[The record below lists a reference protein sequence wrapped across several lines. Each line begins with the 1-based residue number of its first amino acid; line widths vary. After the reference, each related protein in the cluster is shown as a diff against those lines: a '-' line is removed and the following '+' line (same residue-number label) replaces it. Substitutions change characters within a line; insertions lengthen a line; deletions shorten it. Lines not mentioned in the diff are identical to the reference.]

1 MPYNTQQ
8 IKRDQQN
15 SPIPQY
21 FNPTTDVYEPLLG
34 RNGANRVELYGPDG
48 TPIGTTAGKLNIRA
62 SEIESIL
69 TTIQGYVDGLEAALG
84 EVQATPTT
92 YTVLARLKDLSDRL
106 GEVSSTPTA
115 NTMLARLKTLEGYL
129 DGVEAALGTQTDAE
143 ATGNGSLI
151 AIVKR
156 LRTLV
161 GQGIVTLGSAIGTT
175 GLLMAGS
182 DGTNA
187 RAIKTTSDGTLL
199 TQLTGSIE
207 SRTSAP
213 VVGVKT
219 VTATAAEIFAGA
231 SAKSNRRKLILKNE
245 DPVLRF
251 RIGPS
256 TVTQQNGFPVEP
268 GAVVE
273 IQFDPSTYVPIYA
286 ISEGASL
293 QVAVMEI

>member
-199 TQLTGSIE
+199 TQLTGSYATID
-207 SRTSAP
+207 SAP

-219 VTATAAEIFAGA
+219 VSYTAAELFAGA
-231 SAKSNRRKLILKNE
+231 SRLANRYAMIVYNE
-245 DPVLRF
+245 SSEPVYW
-251 RIGPS
+251 GPS
-256 TVTQQNGFPVEP
+256 GVTTSTGFPLLPQDSVVFQFNP
-268 GAVVE
+268 SVATAIYFIAGSNAAVRVVE
-273 IQFDPSTYVPIYA
+273 LA
-286 ISEGASL
+286 
-293 QVAVMEI
+293 

>member
-48 TPIGTTAGKLNIRA
+48 TPIGTTAGKLNVRA

-115 NTMLARLKTLEGYL
+115 NTLLARLKSLE
-129 DGVEAALGTQTDAE
+129 DKIDAITSG
-143 ATGNGSLI
+143 ATP
-151 AIVKR
+151 A
-156 LRTLV
+156 T
-161 GQGIVTLGSAIGTT
+161 
-175 GLLMAGS
+175 
-182 DGTNA
+182 A
-187 RAIKTTSDGTLL
+187 R
-199 TQLTGSIE
+199 LTGSIE
-207 SRTSAP
+207 TINTNP

-219 VTATAAEIFAGA
+219 VTATAASIFAGG
-231 SAKSNRRKLILKNE
+231 SVKSNRRKLILRNE

-268 GAVVE
+268 GAVV
-273 IQFDPSTYVPIYA
+273 IIPFDPAVIVPIYA

-293 QVAVMEI
+293 QVSVMEV

>member
-1 MPYNTQQ
+1 MPYNTKQ

-21 FNPTTDVYEPLLG
+21 FNPTTDVYEALLG

-69 TTIQGYVDGLEAALG
+69 TTIHGYVDGLEAALG

-199 TQLTGSIE
+199 TQLTGSYVGYSTDEKPTITDYTPGTE
-207 SRTSAP
+207 ITFLELDTGNVYVYDGDGNW
-213 VVGVKT
+213 VV
-219 VTATAAEIFAGA
+219 I
-231 SAKSNRRKLILKNE
+231 
-245 DPVLRF
+245 
-251 RIGPS
+251 
-256 TVTQQNGFPVEP
+256 
-268 GAVVE
+268 
-273 IQFDPSTYVPIYA
+273 
-286 ISEGASL
+286 
-293 QVAVMEI
+293 